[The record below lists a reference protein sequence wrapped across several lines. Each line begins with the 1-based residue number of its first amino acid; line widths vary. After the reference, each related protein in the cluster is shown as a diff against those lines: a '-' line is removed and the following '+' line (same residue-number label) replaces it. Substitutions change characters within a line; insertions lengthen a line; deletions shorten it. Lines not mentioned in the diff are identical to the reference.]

1 MGMISR
7 NTTAIQQRP
16 ADVVE
21 EIKAAVQA
29 LPNDERHGN
38 NELKKPVLDLKTR
51 QIQRQG
57 IFQAVVSNP
66 GLLSFAADLDAFK
79 VVVRELTEYGIEFVN
94 EGGK

>member
-1 MGMISR
+1 MGMITR
-7 NTTAIQQRP
+7 NINTGLQP
-16 ADVVE
+16 NPVVYADAADE
-21 EIKAAVQA
+21 QAKAAVKVSTA
-29 LPNDERHGN
+29 P
-38 NELKKPVLDLKTR
+38 PLDLKTR